1 MPCARETS
9 LWHNSL
15 LYDAGLDVFHG
26 SVELIEKS
34 FFFFVMSLKYWRISS
49 RQAAMTLLS
58 STFSWECG
66 IAMLINTLFS
76 RG

>member
-34 FFFFVMSLKYWRISS
+34 FFFFCHVIEVLANFL
-49 RQAAMTLLS
+49 QAGSDDFAI
-58 STFSWECG
+58 EH
-66 IAMLINTLFS
+66 LFLGVWDS
-76 RG
+76 DVD